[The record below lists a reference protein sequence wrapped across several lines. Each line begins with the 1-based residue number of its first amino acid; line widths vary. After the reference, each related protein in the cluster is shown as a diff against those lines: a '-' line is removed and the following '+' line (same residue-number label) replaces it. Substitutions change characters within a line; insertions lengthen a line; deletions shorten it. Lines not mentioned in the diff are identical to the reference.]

1 MNCKN
6 KLFMTK
12 KKAFTLIEL
21 LIVIAIIGILFIVLV
36 SKVDFATDK
45 AKASGVQT
53 DFRSFQM
60 AFDTVAREQSG
71 FSELVDEDYEQLEM
85 AINKNLDNK
94 LKIDIDADGTITMA
108 NGATDPWN
116 VEYHGKVVVGQDSKD
131 RGAVIVYSNGPDMQ
145 FGSNATIVDGVVSI
159 TVNDAGKD
167 DYAIVSCYTYVN
179 GYGEV
184 LNITTGFSNNQNL
197 LANGSAPT
205 IVPGDGTNDDNEP
218 SPGLGG
224 YQMLAAPSNITASAG
239 TIFRSEA
246 DINLFKEVRI
256 DGNIVPQTAYSVRS
270 GSTIVTFFGEY
281 LDSLSN
287 GEHEMEIVA
296 LNGGSAKSTFSVNI
310 SCRNHIDEDW
320 DQYCD
325 ACNIV
330 YCYETVCKN
339 ENDDC
344 FCDYCGW
351 TSYEGEIW
359 QPNGGE
365 AWHIDANQD
374 SYCDKCNGIYCC
386 DGGPCIDLN
395 GDCICEGCGWEQ
407 YWDENLD
414 GYCDGCGIVYCYD
427 SKIHRDNDKNG
438 SCDFCFEKMCDLGYN
453 HIDDD
458 HSHFCDSCETWMQ
471 SCIAEP
477 GERCS
482 ICGEYPC
489 YYAICEDMNGDD
501 HCDYCGNFDCRWSG
515 CVVGNDC
522 RCMGCGMYMH
532 IDNNKDSF
540 CDTCSVAVGCEF
552 GGQCKP
558 DANSN
563 CQCVYCWCEAH
574 DYKDNICIYC
584 NSFICDYYD
593 CVDLAPHNCTCDI
606 CDDYVLSCY
615 DSNKDGRC
623 DIDGR
628 YMCSTTCCMSN
639 DDDCLCDYCG
649 SEGWHW
655 DGKDGNGYCDRCG
668 VVYCQ
673 QGQCHDNDGNGVC
686 DWCGW

>member
-6 KLFMTK
+6 KSFMSK

-45 AKASGVQT
+45 AKATGVQT

-60 AFDTVAREQSG
+60 AFDTVAKENAGFNTFGWDTGDANQDGIRNSYDEGDNGAGGGIAQNGIQDGTEVFTGHKVYAETFTKVYSLKKNGTGSYDREA
-71 FSELVDEDYEQLEM
+71 LNRLET
-85 AINKNLDNK
+85 AINANLDPK
-94 LKIDIDADGTITMA
+94 LHITIKDDGEIVMA
-108 NGATDPWN
+108 NGARDPWN
-116 VEYHGKVVVGQDSKD
+116 KEYHGAYITNAEVDGKD
-131 RGAVIVYSNGPDMQ
+131 RGAIVMYSDGANNE
-145 FGSNATIVDGVVSI
+145 FGSAHTIANGVVSVTI
-159 TVNDAGKD
+159 PNSNKDGKD
-167 DYAIVSCYTYVN
+167 DYSIVSVYTYVN

-197 LANGSAPT
+197 LANGNAPT
-205 IVPGDGTNDDNEP
+205 LVPGGGTNDDNEP
-218 SPGLGG
+218 SPGPGG
-224 YQMLAAPSNITASAG
+224 YQMLAAPSNITVSAG

-325 ACNIV
+325 TCNIV

-359 QPNGGE
+359 QPPDRGE
-365 AWHIDANQD
+365 FWHVDANQD

-386 DGGPCIDLN
+386 DGGPCIDLD
-395 GDCICEGCGWEQ
+395 GDCICESCCWEQ
-407 YWDENLD
+407 YWDKNLD
-414 GYCDGCGIVYCYD
+414 GYCDGCGVVYCYD
-427 SKIHRDNDKNG
+427 SKIHHDDNKDG
-438 SCDFCFEKMCDLGYN
+438 RCDFCFEIMCNLYDHVDDDYDGCCDICEMVVGCSLGGMCRGETPYSESCVGCGLNPWRNHVCVDAEEDHDHWCDL
-453 HIDDD
+453 
-458 HSHFCDSCETWMQ
+458 CEAWTQ

-477 GERCS
+477 GNRCS

-489 YYAICEDMNGDD
+489 YWEVCIDNNGDD
-501 HCDYCGNFDCRWSG
+501 HCDYCGEFDCRWNG
-515 CVVGNDC
+515 CVAGDDC
-522 RCMGCGMYMH
+522 RCEGCGTFRH
-532 IDNNKDSF
+532 IDNNEDGI
-540 CDTCSVAVGCEF
+540 CDTCFDAV
-552 GGQCKP
+552 
-558 DANSN
+558 
-563 CQCVYCWCEAH
+563 
-574 DYKDNICIYC
+574 DY
-584 NSFICDYYD
+584 
-593 CVDLAPHNCTCDI
+593 
-606 CDDYVLSCY
+606 
-615 DSNKDGRC
+615 
-623 DIDGR
+623 
-628 YMCSTTCCMSN
+628 
-639 DDDCLCDYCG
+639 
-649 SEGWHW
+649 
-655 DGKDGNGYCDRCG
+655 
-668 VVYCQ
+668 
-673 QGQCHDNDGNGVC
+673 
-686 DWCGW
+686 